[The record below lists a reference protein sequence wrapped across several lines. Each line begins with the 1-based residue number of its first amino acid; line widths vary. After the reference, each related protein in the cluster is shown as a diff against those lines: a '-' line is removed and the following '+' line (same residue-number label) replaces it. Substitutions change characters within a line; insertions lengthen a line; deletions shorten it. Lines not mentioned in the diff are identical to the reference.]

1 MNEINAYAPTGDPN
15 VGIREPVV
23 SVAKLRWRQ
32 ILMTIV
38 ALLATSVSLGMAMS
52 AGWHLGGLF
61 YERVMYVALFGV
73 VVVYVH
79 LLPTCRLALSG
90 PARTG
95 AAALWCGALM
105 VVFYGQ
111 VTFFLISQQH
121 AGDIRAASV
130 PAINVPDHLAS
141 RRGRGLAEITQDTA
155 KLTADL
161 VRMKMRR
168 CIADCPMVKARAA
181 IVEAQLAALK
191 TEADEA
197 KRREADED
205 RWKKALDRNE
215 SLRAALRDNS
225 VASRIASWFGTTE
238 SKVEFLH
245 AFASAVVLEGAAIVA
260 WMLAAGEQGRRERSV
275 SSGANHRLLAPLTH
289 DGSSPIAQSHG
300 IAAAAS
306 EPIATAVEPV
316 AELEMPVGSS
326 KANFVVSASDT
337 GKCADSAT
345 KRESEIDNLVAQLER
360 DIAAGLLHPTQEK
373 IRRHLRCSQK
383 KAAELRRLLALRLA
397 DQQLAT

>member
-1 MNEINAYAPTGDPN
+1 M
-15 VGIREPVV
+15 
-23 SVAKLRWRQ
+23 
-32 ILMTIV
+32 
-38 ALLATSVSLGMAMS
+38 
-52 AGWHLGGLF
+52 
-61 YERVMYVALFGV
+61 
-73 VVVYVH
+73 
-79 LLPTCRLALSG
+79 
-90 PARTG
+90 
-95 AAALWCGALM
+95 
-105 VVFYGQ
+105 
-111 VTFFLISQQH
+111 ISQQH

-326 KANFVVSASDT
+326 KAISSCRLPTRGNVPTAQRNASRRSTIWSLSWNAILPPGCCIQRKKRYAGISAAARRKRQNFGGSWRSDWQT
-337 GKCADSAT
+337 S
-345 KRESEIDNLVAQLER
+345 S
-360 DIAAGLLHPTQEK
+360 
-373 IRRHLRCSQK
+373 
-383 KAAELRRLLALRLA
+383 
-397 DQQLAT
+397 

>member
-15 VGIREPVV
+15 VGISEPVV

-141 RRGRGLAEITQDTA
+141 RRGRDLAEITQDTA

-168 CIADCPMVKARAA
+168 CIADCPTVKARAA

-225 VASRIASWFGTTE
+225 VASQIASWFGTTE
-238 SKVEFLH
+238 NKVEFLH
-245 AFASAVVLEGAAIVA
+245 ALASAVVLEGAAIVA
-260 WMLAAGEQGRRERSV
+260 WMLAAGEQRPRERTV
-275 SSGANHRLLAPLTH
+275 SSSANHRLLAPLTH

-306 EPIATAVEPV
+306 EQIATAVEPV
-316 AELEMPVGSS
+316 AELEMPIRSS
-326 KANFVVSASDT
+326 NANFVVSASKAE
-337 GKCADSAT
+337 KCADSAT
-345 KRESEIDNLVAQLER
+345 KCESEIDNLIAQLER